1 MNTKILS
8 LTALLLASG
17 FSVNA
22 SEKDTDEKQSVDSQC
37 GQIILY
43 NQPPSTKNLHFA
55 SISSINGQVVSSS
68 ATSFSLSPGKHILRV
83 QEHIN
88 EEALTRRRGEAKN
101 FHLIEFVVEP
111 NKKYSLAAQYN
122 RKYRNKFKSGAYW
135 TPTVWKTKDSEC
147 ML

>member
-1 MNTKILS
+1 MRKFLG
-8 LTALLLASG
+8 LAALAITVG

-22 SEKDTDEKQSVDSQC
+22 NESENKQDVTDASQC
-37 GQIILY
+37 GQIVLY
-43 NQPPSTKNLHFA
+43 NQPPSTRNLHFA
-55 SISSINGQVVSSS
+55 SINSINGKAVNSN
-68 ATSFSLSPGKHILRV
+68 ATSFSLSPGKHIIRV

-101 FHLIEFVVEP
+101 YHLIEFVVEP

-135 TPTVWKTKDSEC
+135 TPTVWKTREAEC
-147 ML
+147 QT